1 MTAENNDRGWLDLD
15 YYVAASA
22 AGAGDDGAVDAEALN
37 YALLAVQADAP
48 VSRAGLHR
56 MLSARQRRPLREDSS
71 PVSLDEGGAVGGG
84 DSGEGK
90 GGDGGGDDDEGG
102 GSRNSRPASPGP
114 EGRHRR
120 RMTMDDR
127 WVRHGMA

>member
-84 DSGEGK
+84 YSGEGE
-90 GGDGGGDDDEGG
+90 GGDDEGG
-102 GSRNSRPASPGP
+102 SSRNSRPASPGP

-127 WVRHGMA
+127 WVRNGMA